1 MKEEGAEVK
10 VVGAGGAQS
19 YVSKHGYL
27 RDNFHRI
34 VYGRLPPVV
43 SIVTFIRVSS
53 AGISSVADNRE
64 GEAQG
69 HDRRGDQEDD
79 QAQLASR
86 VAPGLARQPT
96 KDDASSDEPDVPH
109 PRAS

>member
-1 MKEEGAEVK
+1 MPYYRMKEEGAEVK
-10 VVGAGGAQS
+10 VVGATSATTSIASSTGGCRRWS
-19 YVSKHGYL
+19 
-27 RDNFHRI
+27 
-34 VYGRLPPVV
+34 

-79 QAQLASR
+79 QAQLASG

-96 KDDASSDEPDVPH
+96 KDGWSPMF
-109 PRAS
+109 R